1 MSKIVT
7 VKELEDCAL
16 DAQTFGDA
24 ANGEPDVKVKARLGR
39 VYWTLAT
46 YDKRFN
52 DRADLFDKMYVDY
65 GDLLESKV
73 KEFDDARVQQVL
85 IYTQT
90 LNTKVD
96 EFDTTL
102 NQQVTKY
109 DQVLGDKVAEYDI
122 KINSVDAEIRDAKNT
137 ADDAKNTA
145 EQALEQTKLD
155 PATTEVL
162 GGVKIGK
169 GLKITE
175 DGELSVSSSGLPIGT
190 LVHHQGKR
198 STLPVGQ
205 LAYDGYTYKRADYP
219 ELWEMIRSGRFAKTT
234 DSNWLANPLYR
245 GCFTEGNG
253 TTTFRLPDLN
263 GAQTGSIPDLF
274 LRGSKSDQAV
284 GEVRNDAQR
293 KLMGSFGYFRGDSP
307 EYTGVSG
314 VFSKVNISASE
325 GRGYNG
331 SAQTT
336 GTRIDFDSSLN
347 GNPTADENRP
357 KSTYI
362 VLAIVAKANFVEDPP
377 EGVKPA
383 VTVGGNDFSGAQNIT
398 GPISATGD
406 ITTQGNLNGNI
417 KHLLNADGKAPVF
430 ALRAMAVIDGRTG
443 ALIMGRNIRSLKR
456 HATGDYSIVFNVSM
470 PSDIYAISLT
480 SSISRTMR
488 TSRSVNIDETEQPTS
503 LGFRFQHRAD
513 GLEDASFIYLSV
525 AV

>member
-16 DAQTFGDA
+16 DAQTFGEA

-52 DRADLFDKMYVDY
+52 DRADLFDKMYVNYD
-65 GDLLESKV
+65 DLLESKV

-109 DQVLGDKVAEYDI
+109 DQVLGDKVVEYDI

-137 ADDAKNTA
+137 ADDAKRTA
-145 EQALEQTKLD
+145 DQALEQTKLD
-155 PATTEVL
+155 PATTDVL

-284 GEVRNDAQR
+284 GEVRNDAVR
-293 KLMGSFGYFRGDSP
+293 NFTAVIGSFRRGS
-307 EYTGVSG
+307 
-314 VFSKVNISASE
+314 FSRAEGAFSLRESAANSW
-325 GRGYNG
+325 
-331 SAQTT
+331 
-336 GTRIDFDSSLN
+336 N
-347 GNPTADENRP
+347 GNNVEPGYEAYFDASTVVPTADENRP

-362 VLAIVAKANFVEDPP
+362 VLAIVAKANFAEDPP
-377 EGVKPA
+377 EGVKPM
-383 VTVGGNDFSGAQNIT
+383 VTVGGNDVSGAQNVT
-398 GPISATGD
+398 GPISATDD